1 MATIPRKTTPRRAGA
16 DTAPK
21 GEHERMPRLPHE
33 HDESA
38 DSQQTESDS
47 AGRTIGK
54 RAFDDLQAGRVDTD
68 RGPVVDG
75 VYHRTVRS
83 AGAPKRKPRR

>member
-1 MATIPRKTTPRRAGA
+1 MPTTTPRKPTPRRAGA

-21 GEHERMPRLPHE
+21 SDHERMPRLPHE

-38 DSQQTESDS
+38 DSQQPEATAHD
-47 AGRTIGK
+47 IGK

-68 RGPVVDG
+68 RGPVADR
-75 VYHRTVRS
+75 VYRKVRG
-83 AGAPKRKPRR
+83 AGTPKHNPRR

>member
-1 MATIPRKTTPRRAGA
+1 MATTTPRKPTPRRGGA

-21 GEHERMPRLPHE
+21 GEKERMPRLPHE

-38 DSQQTESDS
+38 DSQQTESADH
-47 AGRTIGK
+47 TIGK
-54 RAFDDLQAGRVDTD
+54 RAFDDLEAGRVDTD
-68 RGPVVDG
+68 RGPVADG

-83 AGAPKRKPRR
+83 AGTPKRKPRR

>member
-1 MATIPRKTTPRRAGA
+1 MTTTPRKTTPPRRAGA

-38 DSQQTESDS
+38 DSQQPESADH
-47 AGRTIGK
+47 TIGK
-54 RAFDDLQAGRVDTD
+54 RAFDDLKAGRVDTD

-75 VYHRTVRS
+75 VYRRTVHS